1 MNVVELLLCWHSASG
16 GIIFIAVDFVGLR
29 DYIRI
34 NPTLRTLNDFIEIL
48 IDSGFIDDE
57 VTDRCELEGSL
68 TTSRNIQIT
77 LSAEDDE
84 DTKFCNDAS
93 QEIAAAINNLSS
105 VSATTRIPEVLQ
117 FASAAIAAP
126 NTAAAA
132 IRENSGING
141 APPILTDLHSLYF
154 ALLLLLGILTFVLL

>member
-1 MNVVELLLCWHSASG
+1 M
-16 GIIFIAVDFVGLR
+16 DFAGLH

-34 NPTLRTLNDFIEIL
+34 NPTLRTLDDFIEIL
-48 IDSGFIDDE
+48 VDSGFIDDE

-93 QEIAAAINNLSS
+93 QEIAAAINDLSS

-117 FASAAIAAP
+117 FASAAVAAP
-126 NTAAAA
+126 NIAAAA
-132 IRENSGING
+132 IVVERENSGMNG
-141 APPILTDLHSLYF
+141 APILTALRSSYF